1 MKKLVVSLIL
11 GASLAIAPSAFA
23 LKAMSADN
31 MKDTTGQAGV
41 SISVSNVAI
50 LSSANTT
57 SYIDSD
63 VTFTLDVASTESL
76 MVLNA
81 IDPTTY
87 PITATVTGWTAPAA
101 PTPLTI
107 DLMDY
112 GPYSAIAIGLPTLAI
127 QKSASTKTYTLG
139 GVEMGAIAKGESTT
153 TLLGGTVY
161 IFAH

>member
-11 GASLAIAPSAFA
+11 GASLAIVPSAFA
-23 LKAMSADN
+23 LKAMTADN

-50 LSSANTT
+50 LTSANTC

-63 VTFTLDVASTESL
+63 VTFAYNVANSESL

-127 QKSASTKTYTLG
+127 QKSAKTQTFSLG
-139 GVEMGAIAKGESTT
+139 TEELGAIAKTETTT